1 MLVIAAINLQLVSCT
16 ATLKNH
22 VWMEGGA
29 VILKLR
35 HRSGREYVN
44 YPRTGNSWFTCA
56 PQCTCGVA
64 HWLRGRRYMES
75 LLVSAD
81 SMILKVKRK

>member
-44 YPRTGNSWFTCA
+44 YPRTGNSWFTTIYLWCRTLA
-56 PQCTCGVA
+56 ERQEVHGVTFG
-64 HWLRGRRYMES
+64 LS
-75 LLVSAD
+75 
-81 SMILKVKRK
+81 